1 MSQAD
6 DAVRDAIQSR
16 ILDAAGDGWT
26 LGQYVICMGLQR
38 MSPDGEVES
47 TAWLWSPKGQPDWQS
62 LGLLEFAQDMLIAP
76 APAIDEDDE

>member
-1 MSQAD
+1 MSAAD

-38 MSPDGEVES
+38 INADGSVDS
-47 TAWLWSPKGQPDWQS
+47 TAWYWAPNGQPDWQS
-62 LGLLEFAQDMLIAP
+62 LGLLECAQDMLVAP
-76 APAIDEDDE
+76 PVNAEEDE